1 MYICVCFF
9 NIDPPCVDEENNKSW
24 VREHR
29 AVLRGIRELKC
40 SHEFRGEYFSQS
52 TYVDSRG
59 KNQPCVFMDRD
70 GFVMLVM
77 TLKQCASKRP
87 IGKNTPL
94 YDTHV
99 AAGASLVRLDG
110 WELLSQYL
118 KGPEAEHLWTHNQCS
133 ICDFS
138 HLSRIS
144 IARADAMPFLQR
156 VLTSNVTVLELGY
169 AQYGILANK
178 NGSALDEGYL
188 YRFEG
193 GKYLFVGNSA
203 PRERTLAYLREAG
216 TLEWVTIM
224 DDTFRY
230 AAIAVQG
237 PDSERILKVLSG
249 GREITDRK
257 KGSLNILE
265 LEGNRVQIAR
275 TGYTSGSGCYEA
287 YLQKY

>member
-1 MYICVCFF
+1 M
-9 NIDPPCVDEENNKSW
+9 
-24 VREHR
+24 
-29 AVLRGIRELKC
+29 
-40 SHEFRGEYFSQS
+40 
-52 TYVDSRG
+52 
-59 KNQPCVFMDRD
+59 
-70 GFVMLVM
+70 
-77 TLKQCASKRP
+77 
-87 IGKNTPL
+87 
-94 YDTHV
+94 
-99 AAGASLVRLDG
+99 VRLDG
-110 WELLSQYL
+110 W
-118 KGPEAEHLWTHNQCS
+118 
-133 ICDFS
+133 
-138 HLSRIS
+138 
-144 IARADAMPFLQR
+144 
-156 VLTSNVTVLELGY
+156 ELGY

-257 KGSLNILE
+257 KGSLNILD

-287 YLQKY
+287 YLENADARWFWELASGTGSTASRSECPGYPAD